1 MVKTGEMVALVSP
14 WWCCCCPWLS
24 ISTSLTCCCPAA
36 DSAGMTAVN
45 GLSAVW
51 RITLVAMALHCDPA
65 AVVSCGTIRAAEVLV
80 VVEEMAESGCGPGW
94 LMPLLPGRAEQSL
107 VCGKTE
113 RGPEKVWTVVVEVSA
128 KLGL

>member
-1 MVKTGEMVALVSP
+1 M
-14 WWCCCCPWLS
+14 
-24 ISTSLTCCCPAA
+24 
-36 DSAGMTAVN
+36 N

-80 VVEEMAESGCGPGW
+80 VVVVLVVEEMAESGCGPGW